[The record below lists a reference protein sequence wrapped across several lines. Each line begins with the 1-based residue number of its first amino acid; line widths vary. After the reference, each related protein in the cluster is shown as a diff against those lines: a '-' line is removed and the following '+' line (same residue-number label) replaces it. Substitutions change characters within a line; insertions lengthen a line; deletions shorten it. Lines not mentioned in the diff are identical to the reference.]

1 MEYSPA
7 TTYLQETEDLL
18 ADIEQCALAL
28 DEGKPAPELVNQLF
42 RAFHTI
48 KGSGAMCGFDRV
60 AKFTHYVET
69 LLDLVRNE
77 AIPVS
82 PRLVELILAAKDQI
96 RLLLAV
102 EQGAEAADNEACEQ
116 LVAELLEFSDASP
129 SHSEPA
135 KGPGTEPSRN
145 TPPQATE
152 EHDWT
157 IRFRPN
163 PAFLCNGGNPVALFR
178 DLSKLGG
185 CGISADIG
193 SVPPLAELRPDQCY
207 LGWNITL
214 RTSSGSNEIRDVF
227 IFVEDESHLEIE
239 CVDGAANL
247 PAHAVAPSPGSA
259 PASQL
264 PAAGAVVQTSRQML
278 PVEATVRVPAARLDR
293 LVNLVGELV
302 MNQSRLAQA
311 AAQIGAPELANPVQE
326 IERLVGELR
335 DDVLGIRMLPIGT
348 IFGRFRRLVHDLSAE
363 LNKQADLVTEGAE
376 TELDKSILDRLAE
389 PLVHLLRNSLDH
401 GIESAEERARAGK
414 PPRATIRL
422 SAVHTGSDVVVSV
435 EDDGRGINRAAVR
448 AKAIA
453 SQIIA
458 ADAKLSDSETV
469 NLVLLPGFSTAQ
481 KVTSVSGRGVGMDVV
496 KRQVDAL
503 RASLTIASRE
513 GLGTRVALTLP
524 LTLAIIDGL
533 LVQVG
538 KDLFIIPMAAILE
551 NVELLRA
558 QRLRGNGRN
567 LIEVR
572 GDVIPY
578 IDLRAMFRID
588 SAAPAVEKVVIVRHE
603 EHRVGLVVDSVIGT
617 HQTVIQPLGRFLRTI
632 NVVSGATIMGDG
644 RVALVMDIASV
655 VRFAGQQCR
664 SSVAEARAEAH
675 ETPSNLTA
683 HDSVKVT
690 Y

>member
-7 TTYLQETEDLL
+7 TTYLQETEELL

-48 KGSGAMCGFDRV
+48 KGSGAMCGFDCV

-69 LLDLVRNE
+69 LLDLARNG

-102 EQGAEAADNEACEQ
+102 EQGAGTADNAACEQ
-116 LVAELLEFSDASP
+116 LVAALQEFSGAAT
-129 SHSEPA
+129 SHAEPVNV
-135 KGPGTEPSRN
+135 PGTAPSRH
-145 TPPQATE
+145 TPPKETE
-152 EHDWT
+152 EHNWT

-178 DLSKLGG
+178 DLHKLGA
-185 CGISADIG
+185 CEISADIAAI
-193 SVPPLAELRPDQCY
+193 PALAELRPDQSY
-207 LGWNITL
+207 LAWNITL
-214 RTSSGSNEIRDVF
+214 RTSSDSNAIRDVF

-239 CVDGAANL
+239 CMDGSAGL
-247 PAHAVAPSPGSA
+247 PAHAAVPSPDIA
-259 PASQL
+259 PALQIPRTS
-264 PAAGAVVQTSRQML
+264 AVAQATRHAL

-311 AAQIGAPELANPVQE
+311 AAQIGATELTNPVQE
-326 IERLVGELR
+326 IERLVSELR

-401 GIESAEERARAGK
+401 GIESAEERVRAGK
-414 PPRATIRL
+414 PPRGTIRL

-435 EDDGRGINRAAVR
+435 EDDGHGINRAAVR
-448 AKAIA
+448 AKAVA

-503 RASLTIASRE
+503 RASLTITSRE

-538 KDLFIIPMAAILE
+538 EDQFIIPMAAILE

-558 QRLRGNGRN
+558 QRLRSNGRN

-572 GDVIPY
+572 GEVIPY
-578 IDLRAMFRID
+578 IDLRAMFRIG
-588 SAAPAVEKVVIVRHE
+588 SAAPGIEKVVIVRHE
-603 EHRVGLVVDSVIGT
+603 GHRVGLVVDSVIGT

-655 VRFAGQQCR
+655 VRFADQQCW
-664 SSVAEARAEAH
+664 SSVSGARADSH
-675 ETPSNLTA
+675 ETPSNSKARNL
-683 HDSVKVT
+683 VRVT
-690 Y
+690 

>member
-7 TTYLQETEDLL
+7 TTYFQETEELL

-48 KGSGAMCGFDRV
+48 KGSGAMCGFERV
-60 AKFTHYVET
+60 ATFTHHVET
-69 LLDLVRNE
+69 LLDLARNG

-96 RLLLAV
+96 RVLLAA
-102 EQGAEAADNEACEQ
+102 EQGAGAVDNEECEQ
-116 LVAELLEFSDASP
+116 LVEALQEFSDAAAGAVEAPGMRP
-129 SHSEPA
+129 S
-135 KGPGTEPSRN
+135 GN
-145 TPPQATE
+145 TAPVSTDE
-152 EHDWT
+152 RTWT

-178 DLSKLGG
+178 DLHKLGA
-185 CGISADIG
+185 CEISADIAA
-193 SVPPLAELRPDQCY
+193 VPALAELRPDQCY
-207 LGWNITL
+207 LGWNIVL
-214 RTSSGSNEIRDVF
+214 RTSADGNAIRDVF

-239 CVDGAANL
+239 CMDGVSDLPVHAAV
-247 PAHAVAPSPGSA
+247 PSA
-259 PASQL
+259 PAPQFPPRFPPQL
-264 PAAGAVVQTSRQML
+264 PITSAVTQTPRQAL

-414 PPRATIRL
+414 PPRGTIRL

-435 EDDGRGINRAAVR
+435 EDDGHGIDRAAVR

-453 SQIIA
+453 NQIIA

-469 NLVLLPGFSTAQ
+469 SLVLLPGFSTAR

-503 RASLTIASRE
+503 RASLTITSRE

-538 KDLFIIPMAAILE
+538 EDQFIIPMAAILE

-558 QRLRGNGRN
+558 QRSLNNGRN

-572 GDVIPY
+572 GEVIPY
-578 IDLRAMFRID
+578 IDLRAMFHID
-588 SAAPAVEKVVIVRHE
+588 SVAPGIEKVVIVRHE

-655 VRFAGQQCR
+655 VRFADQQCW
-664 SSVAEARAEAH
+664 SSAR
-675 ETPSNLTA
+675 ETPSKSRHA
-683 HDSVKVT
+683 IQ
-690 Y
+690 